1 MSCPAQYFCYQFQDS
16 SEKSNTT
23 LTMAHGSCAC
33 YRFYSLSED
42 KLGRTLGNSNSSLV
56 KCELQRDDF
65 SFSFSLVVLTI
76 GLLITLCGVISAVST
91 LVRSKS
97 ERSEPRRKNNNLLTP
112 LHSTP
117 LHSTPLH
124 STPLHS
130 TPLHSTPLHS
140 TPQTTLKKKKALGW
154 GPRDRVLIYMMLSAP
169 SHLGNFAIYY
179 LNLLDLDTNWT
190 LHDGFR
196 PTCFAFTTLFLTLS
210 IMEVSKASEP

>member
-1 MSCPAQYFCYQFQDS
+1 MRPPSLTWNQKNECDLGDDMSCPAQYFCYQFQDS

-97 ERSEPRRKNNNLLTP
+97 ERSEPRRKNIQFTN
-112 LHSTP
+112 
-117 LHSTPLH
+117 
-124 STPLHS
+124 
-130 TPLHSTPLHS
+130 STPLHS